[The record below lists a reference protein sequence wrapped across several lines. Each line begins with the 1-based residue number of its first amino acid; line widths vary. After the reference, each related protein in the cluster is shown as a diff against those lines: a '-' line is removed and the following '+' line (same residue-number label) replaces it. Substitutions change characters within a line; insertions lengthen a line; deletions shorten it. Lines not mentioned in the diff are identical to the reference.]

1 MHAPCDLA
9 VSISS
14 IRPSARLALKDSHPI
29 PHSCCS
35 QIPDPRPKIIATS
48 APNILAAGQ
57 RRRLLAEQ
65 AASAV
70 ASPPYMPP
78 TKCRFVVVEPAAP
91 ALRHLPAEP
100 TATAVFSWN
109 HRPPPP
115 PTISSA
121 PPHLS
126 TRSCCASFNF
136 HTMSGP
142 SAHTTQHKR
151 KDPSPNSPA
160 SGQFPVGFHVPSKRS
175 VPRRLHAD
183 PSEVVNTNEINVRL
197 DKAISCDAN
206 LPASSHIPSGRIPTP
221 RSYDHCSI
229 TQKATLDK
237 PRSASICPTTSWSFT
252 IMHIRSF
259 DNVFLSQYTDCSTC
273 QWSLIVKL
281 YNHHASTYH
290 SPTS

>member
-183 PSEVVNTNEINVRL
+183 PSEFPHPDPMITAQSRRKRKIAMLGKSHAARLTNQDLHQYVRPRVGPSQ
-197 DKAISCDAN
+197 SCT
-206 LPASSHIPSGRIPTP
+206 SGPS
-221 RSYDHCSI
+221 
-229 TQKATLDK
+229 
-237 PRSASICPTTSWSFT
+237 T
-252 IMHIRSF
+252 I
-259 DNVFLSQYTDCSTC
+259 
-273 QWSLIVKL
+273 LIVKL